1 MSKFEV
7 GTRVA
12 QPEGRWNP
20 DEDLTLRGE
29 VVGHNAKNGNLL
41 VEVEMWNGRHE
52 VKEWDPEE
60 TILETEA
67 DERLSRLE
75 KEFKEVET
83 AVKDKVA
90 AAAAL
95 LIEADNIA
103 DAKGLNLSEMSE
115 AVSPLMRALRVGGW
129 RISALHC

>member
-7 GTRVA
+7 GARVA
-12 QPEGRWNP
+12 QVEDRWNE
-20 DEDLTLRGE
+20 DEDDTLRGE
-29 VVGHNAKNGNLL
+29 VVGHNAKNGKLL
-41 VEVEMWNGRHE
+41 VQVELWGGRTE

-60 TILETEA
+60 TLLETEA
-67 DERLSRLE
+67 DAKLAQLE
-75 KEFKEVET
+75 KDFKEVENQ
-83 AVKDKVA
+83 VKDKVA

-103 DAKGLNLSEMSE
+103 DGKGLNLSEMHN

-129 RISALHC
+129 RTSALHC